1 MTMITSTLNIETIQ
15 IEGYEK
21 VLKIEDPSTKLK
33 AIISIH
39 DSTLGPALGG
49 VRIYS
54 YQNEE
59 DALKDVLR
67 LSKGMTYKAA
77 LANCGLGGG
86 KSVIIADSKN
96 GEKTTELLQSFAEA
110 VDLLQGKYIC
120 AEDVGCTTKDV
131 AIIHEKTPYVVGLNH
146 KKSSGDPSVFTAW
159 GTFQGLLSSWNYL
172 TQGRPLEGVRIL
184 VQGLGA
190 VGEKL
195 LEWLFWSGAKL
206 FVSDIDREKVESAK
220 IKFGAEAIE
229 PSQVMSFDCDIFAPC
244 AMGGIL
250 NKETIPKLKCL
261 LVAGCANNQ
270 LMEVEDDRRLKSK
283 GILYAPDFVI
293 NAGGLI
299 NVTFELQ
306 KTGYNPLEARLAV
319 AQIAQRLK
327 AIYEIAKEKNI
338 GTQEAANFM
347 AEEKIKN
354 AVGKRTDGP
363 YFHHQ

>member
-1 MTMITSTLNIETIQ
+1 M
-15 IEGYEK
+15 
-21 VLKIEDPSTKLK
+21 
-33 AIISIH
+33 H
-39 DSTLGPALGG
+39 
-49 VRIYS
+49 
-54 YQNEE
+54 NE
-59 DALKDVLR
+59 R
-67 LSKGMTYKAA
+67 L
-77 LANCGLGGG
+77 
-86 KSVIIADSKN
+86 
-96 GEKTTELLQSFAEA
+96 
-110 VDLLQGKYIC
+110 
-120 AEDVGCTTKDV
+120 